1 LQNANDAATALEVSV
16 TSDAGGTNV
25 GQKNITVK
33 NNVIFINVTGF
44 KYSQPKLTVMMNKN
58 YKPGAANAAPAKKVA
73 PKTVKVIT
81 CVKGKITKKV
91 STAACPSGYKKK

>member
-1 LQNANDAATALEVSV
+1 
-16 TSDAGGTNV
+16 
-25 GQKNITVK
+25 
-33 NNVIFINVTGF
+33 
-44 KYSQPKLTVMMNKN
+44 MMNKN